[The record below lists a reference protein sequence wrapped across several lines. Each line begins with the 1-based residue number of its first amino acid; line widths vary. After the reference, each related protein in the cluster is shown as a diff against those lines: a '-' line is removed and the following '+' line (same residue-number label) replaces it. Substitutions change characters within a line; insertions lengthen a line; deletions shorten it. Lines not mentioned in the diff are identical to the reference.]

1 MPWRETSPRV
11 NSHADELSK
20 TIRRWPFSSF
30 RSFAVLSRH
39 AAGRSSGS
47 CPRRATITGATFS
60 SFAMMSPRDDCPQPC
75 WVRCQWTATPTS
87 SPRWVPA
94 RTDKGR
100 ELACTNWA
108 GTLDPERCPKGP
120 GQAEQR
126 FLPSRA
132 ARRSCCEPCGEN
144 WWEDRISSY
153 GAGQKPSDTG
163 RWLQLRTG

>member
-1 MPWRETSPRV
+1 MPWQETSPRV

-39 AAGRSSGS
+39 AVGRSSGS

-75 WVRCQWTATPTS
+75 WVRSVDGNSNVFAAVGAS
-87 SPRWVPA
+87 SNRQ
-94 RTDKGR
+94 GR

-108 GTLDPERCPKGP
+108 GMLDPERCPKGP
-120 GQAEQR
+120 GQAEKR

-132 ARRSCCEPCGEN
+132 AWRSCCEPCGEN